1 MKHLKNRG
9 TPCAVAVLLLT
20 ALLAALYSTIGLQS
34 DLRYAKKQC
43 AERIDG
49 LTDAAVEIVGDANR
63 VAARQEAACR
73 KYVELRAYPFK
84 ARAQRSGDA
93 VIGLYGDGCI
103 VRLSGDA
110 LVAPEGVDLSSLEAS
125 AFRDDDGARRDWG
138 FYMRQTG
145 EGDASPTFNGFC
157 RVYEDYYYIDLADP
171 ERPFDLLDTFVDP
184 YNEIAELER
193 VYGGRIVIFVDD
205 ESHSLVYK
213 SQGID
218 PSVENLEALGI
229 SAGASGNGIDI
240 IEVNGE
246 SCIYALSGPFS
257 LLDEDDDTLARI
269 ALIQSVEGLSALRLP
284 RLALALC
291 VTLLFFITAVCW
303 VLSAGREYRNP
314 SAGKKQRML
323 YGLDRMRR
331 SVIVLGLVGTLSV
344 GVVTF
349 FINCLTQLYTV
360 TERNDSLLES
370 YRDVAAAVQSDAR
383 DTEAWNEAVCVRY
396 ARCIADTLASH
407 PELCTREALGE
418 MSRIVGAD
426 YLMLYDDRGREKLS
440 DAPYVNLAFS
450 ADEAVPSSAFR
461 KLLTGVPDIVLA
473 PGVDADTLLDRQLVG
488 VCMDDGDTGDGY
500 GALVM
505 AMIPEA
511 QSEDG
516 NSVNRRMAL
525 MTPKDSLFLA
535 LEPQTGVILNA
546 SDPDLIG
553 KNALSLGMT
562 ERALQ
567 GDAIDHFTLN
577 AQRWYGCSGNDAERV
592 YYSAVHA
599 DAVFRRL
606 PTVALSF
613 AGCFLL
619 AYALL
624 ASLLLWGYPGAGDA
638 DNADGA
644 AGPRG
649 AARRAAAVMPSARN
663 SRILLALSRLS
674 ANPRL
679 KTPERRTRL
688 VFSLTAGIML
698 AALLYA
704 LQINAEGRN
713 RFFIL
718 YYVLNG
724 RWTPGFNLFA
734 FAKILIVSLSVALA
748 LLAFSLVTDIICA
761 LLQKRSETIFR
772 LVSSFIRYFIVL
784 AFVFSAFD
792 SLGLDGRALLAS
804 VGILSLA
811 VSMGAQSLVADVLAG
826 ITIAFSDEY
835 QIDDYI
841 DVNGFRGW
849 VQDIG
854 IRATVLVNN
863 DGNLKHFNN
872 RDMRNILNLSRSNC
886 SYTVNI
892 TLAGDQPLQQVEA
905 LLRRELPRIGQA
917 IPEIIEGPEY
927 KGVVDFTADHVTIAI
942 ATVCTE
948 RNYGKVRRSLNRE
961 IWLLLE
967 ENGVAAK

>member
-1 MKHLKNRG
+1 MKHLKKRG

-63 VAARQEAACR
+63 VAVRQEAACR

-103 VRLSGDA
+103 VRLSDDA

-138 FYMRQTG
+138 FYMRETG

-193 VYGGRIVIFVDD
+193 VHGGRIVIFVDD

-229 SAGASGNGIDI
+229 SAGASGNGVDI

-331 SVIVLGLVGTLSV
+331 SIIVLGLVGTLSV

-396 ARCIADTLASH
+396 ARCIA
-407 PELCTREALGE
+407 E
-418 MSRIVGAD
+418 
-426 YLMLYDDRGREKLS
+426 DRK
-440 DAPYVNLAFS
+440 
-450 ADEAVPSSAFR
+450 
-461 KLLTGVPDIVLA
+461 
-473 PGVDADTLLDRQLVG
+473 
-488 VCMDDGDTGDGY
+488 
-500 GALVM
+500 
-505 AMIPEA
+505 
-511 QSEDG
+511 
-516 NSVNRRMAL
+516 SV
-525 MTPKDSLFLA
+525 
-535 LEPQTGVILNA
+535 V
-546 SDPDLIG
+546 
-553 KNALSLGMT
+553 
-562 ERALQ
+562 
-567 GDAIDHFTLN
+567 
-577 AQRWYGCSGNDAERV
+577 
-592 YYSAVHA
+592 
-599 DAVFRRL
+599 
-606 PTVALSF
+606 
-613 AGCFLL
+613 
-619 AYALL
+619 
-624 ASLLLWGYPGAGDA
+624 
-638 DNADGA
+638 
-644 AGPRG
+644 
-649 AARRAAAVMPSARN
+649 
-663 SRILLALSRLS
+663 
-674 ANPRL
+674 
-679 KTPERRTRL
+679 
-688 VFSLTAGIML
+688 
-698 AALLYA
+698 
-704 LQINAEGRN
+704 
-713 RFFIL
+713 
-718 YYVLNG
+718 
-724 RWTPGFNLFA
+724 
-734 FAKILIVSLSVALA
+734 
-748 LLAFSLVTDIICA
+748 
-761 LLQKRSETIFR
+761 
-772 LVSSFIRYFIVL
+772 
-784 AFVFSAFD
+784 
-792 SLGLDGRALLAS
+792 
-804 VGILSLA
+804 
-811 VSMGAQSLVADVLAG
+811 
-826 ITIAFSDEY
+826 
-835 QIDDYI
+835 
-841 DVNGFRGW
+841 
-849 VQDIG
+849 
-854 IRATVLVNN
+854 
-863 DGNLKHFNN
+863 
-872 RDMRNILNLSRSNC
+872 
-886 SYTVNI
+886 
-892 TLAGDQPLQQVEA
+892 
-905 LLRRELPRIGQA
+905 
-917 IPEIIEGPEY
+917 
-927 KGVVDFTADHVTIAI
+927 
-942 ATVCTE
+942 
-948 RNYGKVRRSLNRE
+948 
-961 IWLLLE
+961 
-967 ENGVAAK
+967 

>member
-1 MKHLKNRG
+1 MISM
-9 TPCAVAVLLLT
+9 LLLT
-20 ALLAALYSTIGLQS
+20 AALAAIYSRIGLGS
-34 DLRYAKKQC
+34 DIRYAKKQC
-43 AERIDG
+43 AEKVES
-49 LTDAAVEIVGDANR
+49 LTYAVVDVVGDANGI
-63 VAARQEAACR
+63 ADQQEAVCR
-73 KYVELRAYPFK
+73 RYVELRAYPF
-84 ARAQRSGDA
+84 RAQARRLGDA

-110 LVAPEGVDLSSLEAS
+110 LIAPEGVDLSLPEAS

-138 FYMRQTG
+138 FYMSSTG

-157 RVYEDYYYIDLADP
+157 RVYEDYYYIDLATP
-171 ERPFDLLDTFVDP
+171 EKPFDLMNTFVDP
-184 YNEIAELER
+184 YDEIGELES
-193 VYGGRIVIFVDD
+193 VYGGRIVMFVDD
-205 ESHSLVYK
+205 ESNSLIYT
-213 SQGID
+213 SRGLN
-218 PSVENLEALGI
+218 PSEKNLAALGI
-229 SAGASGNGIDI
+229 SADASEDDVDIVKID
-240 IEVNGE
+240 GE
-246 SCIYALSGPFS
+246 SCIYALSRPFP
-257 LLDEDDDTLARI
+257 LLEEDGDTVARI
-269 ALIQSVEGLSALRLP
+269 ALIVSVEGLSNLRIP

-291 VTLLFFITAVCW
+291 VALLFFITAGCW
-303 VLSAGREYRNP
+303 VLSAVQVYRNP
-314 SAGKKQRML
+314 SAGEKQRAL
-323 YGLDRMRR
+323 YGLDRVRR
-331 SVIVLGLVGTLSV
+331 SVVALGLAGMLSV

-360 TERNDSLLES
+360 TESNNSLLES
-370 YRDVAAAVQSDAR
+370 YRDVADAVQSDAR
-383 DTEAWNEAVCVRY
+383 DTEAWNEAVRVRY
-396 ARCIADTLASH
+396 ARCIADTLASR
-407 PELCTREALGE
+407 PELCTPEALEE

-426 YLMLYDDRGREKLS
+426 YLMLYDDHGREKMS
-440 DAPYVNLAFS
+440 NAPYVNLGFS
-450 ADEAVPSSAFR
+450 ADEAVPSSQFR
-461 KLLTGVPDIVLA
+461 KLLTGVPSIVLA
-473 PGVDADTLLDRQLVG
+473 PGVDAATLLERQLVG
-488 VCMDDGDTGDGY
+488 VCMDDGDTSDGY

-505 AMIPEA
+505 AIVPEA
-511 QSEDG
+511 QAEDADT
-516 NSVNRRMAL
+516 VNRRMAV
-525 MTPKDSLFLA
+525 MTPQDSLFLA
-535 LEPQTGVILNA
+535 LEPETGVILNA

-567 GDAIDHFTLN
+567 GDTIDHFTLN
-577 AQRWYGCSGNDAERV
+577 AQRWYGCSDNDGDRV

-599 DAVFRRL
+599 DAIFRRL

-613 AGCFLL
+613 GGCFLV
-619 AYALL
+619 AYAIL
-624 ASLLLWGYPGAGDA
+624 ALLLLWGYPNAEEVENAPGGAERRDA
-638 DNADGA
+638 FT
-644 AGPRG
+644 RT
-649 AARRAAAVMPSARN
+649 AAVIRQAYN
-663 SRILLALSRLS
+663 SRFFMALSRLR

-679 KTPERRTRL
+679 KTPERITRL
-688 VFSLTAGIML
+688 VFSLAAGVML
-698 AALLYA
+698 AVLLYA

-748 LLAFSLVTDIICA
+748 LLVFGLVTDVICA

-772 LVSSFIRYFIVL
+772 LVSSFIQYFIVL

-792 SLGLDGRALLAS
+792 SLGLDGRTLLAS

-811 VSMGAQSLVADVLAG
+811 VSMGAKDLVADVLAG

-854 IRATVLVNN
+854 IRSTVLVNN

-872 RDMRNILNLSRSNC
+872 RDMKNILNLSRRNC
-886 SYTVNI
+886 SYTINI
-892 TLAGDQPLQQVEA
+892 TLAGDQSLKEVEA

-927 KGVVDFTADHVTIAI
+927 KGVVDFTADKITIAI
-942 ATVCTE
+942 SAVCTE
-948 RNYGKVRRSLNRE
+948 RNYGKVRRSLNRG

-967 ENGVAAK
+967 ENGVCAK